1 MPDAQVQQRNRWTYR
16 REYVGGVRVEEPRVE
31 AEPREGAESMG
42 FAMARGA
49 AEPGLWDKDSKLCWG
64 CITVPGPS
72 EELPEPP
79 LLACL
84 ACISKQQVRA
94 GAWLHGMMKPAWYY

>member
-49 AEPGLWDKDSKLCWG
+49 AEPGL
-64 CITVPGPS
+64 
-72 EELPEPP
+72 
-79 LLACL
+79 
-84 ACISKQQVRA
+84 
-94 GAWLHGMMKPAWYY
+94 